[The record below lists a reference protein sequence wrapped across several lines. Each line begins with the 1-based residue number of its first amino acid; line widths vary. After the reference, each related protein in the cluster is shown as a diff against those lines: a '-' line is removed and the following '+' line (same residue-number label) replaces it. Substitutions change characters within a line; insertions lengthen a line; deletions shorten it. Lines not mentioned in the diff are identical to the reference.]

1 MKKLEFRE
9 ITVLD
14 DVSTENIPSNMV
26 VNAFSPYV
34 NISKGVEAD
43 TTDFPDLKALYIL
56 NSN

>member
-9 ITVLD
+9 ITVLE

-34 NISKGVEAD
+34 NISKGAEVD
-43 TTDFPDLKALYIL
+43 TDFPDLKALYIL
-56 NSN
+56 SSN